1 MSYSCAVRH
10 HSERHGGPAPVGFTV
25 GHVVSVAECDG
36 GVWLPAGRGFTGLKL
51 QENHIVSVYLLP
63 ATVRHKTLPFQ
74 ESAQSESVSPRILR
88 LLLLLA
94 VKLSHF

>member
-1 MSYSCAVRH
+1 MVCVFLCAIRN
-10 HSERHGGPAPVGFTV
+10 HSERHGGRALVGFAV

-36 GVWLPAGRGFTGLKL
+36 GVWLPAGRGFMGLKS

-74 ESAQSESVSPRILR
+74 ESVQSESVSPRTSR
-88 LLLLLA
+88 LLA
-94 VKLSHF
+94 VPAGC